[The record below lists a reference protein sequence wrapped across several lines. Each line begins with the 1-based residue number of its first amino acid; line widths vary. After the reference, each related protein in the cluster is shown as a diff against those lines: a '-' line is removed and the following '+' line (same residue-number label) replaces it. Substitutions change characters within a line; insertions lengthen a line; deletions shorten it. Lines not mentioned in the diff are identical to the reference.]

1 MVNRPQELTGLDP
14 VLSAHQRRWAM
25 GTARRIKQHMEVVG
39 SDGRH
44 VGIVDELEGVERI
57 KLAKA
62 DPKAGGRHHFI
73 PCEWVER
80 VGAHVHLN
88 KTSREAI
95 EQWEAAE

>member
-1 MVNRPQELTGLDP
+1 MASGRQIRE
-14 VLSAHQRRWAM
+14 
-25 GTARRIKQHMEVVG
+25 HMEVVG
-39 SDGRH
+39 SDGKH
-44 VGIVDELEGVERI
+44 VGIVDQLEGRERI
-57 KLAKA
+57 KLAKT

-95 EQWEAAE
+95 EQWQAAE

>member
-1 MVNRPQELTGLDP
+1 
-14 VLSAHQRRWAM
+14 M
-25 GTARRIKQHMEVVG
+25 GSGRHIKEHMGVVG
-39 SDGRH
+39 SDGKH
-44 VGIVDELEGVERI
+44 VGIVDQLEGMSRI

-80 VGAHVHLN
+80 VGAHVHLS

-95 EQWEAAE
+95 AQWQEA

>member
-1 MVNRPQELTGLDP
+1 ME
-14 VLSAHQRRWAM
+14 AAM
-25 GTARRIKQHMEVVG
+25 ASGRQIREHMEVVG
-39 SDGRH
+39 SDGKH
-44 VGIVDELEGVERI
+44 VGIVDQLEGRERI
-57 KLAKA
+57 KLAKT

-95 EQWEAAE
+95 EQWQAAE

>member
-1 MVNRPQELTGLDP
+1 
-14 VLSAHQRRWAM
+14 M
-25 GTARRIKQHMEVVG
+25 GSGRQIKEHMEVVG
-39 SDGRH
+39 SDGKH
-44 VGIVDELEGVERI
+44 VGIVDHLVGIVDHLEGTERI

-88 KTSREAI
+88 KTSREAM
-95 EQWEAAE
+95 EQWQPA